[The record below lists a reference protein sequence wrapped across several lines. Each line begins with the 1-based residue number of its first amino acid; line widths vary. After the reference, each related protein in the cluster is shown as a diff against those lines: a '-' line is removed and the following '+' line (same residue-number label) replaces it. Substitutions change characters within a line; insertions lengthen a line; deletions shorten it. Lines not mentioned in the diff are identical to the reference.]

1 MNSAG
6 YGMIGA
12 VVKGSLLTLAL
23 FLLYSTIPLLGAF
36 AGVFVPFPCI
46 YYSLKYGRVT
56 GYAIVL
62 MMVLFL
68 AVLNQYSLLPY
79 LILGGFCSLV
89 LPEFLGRG
97 KGSTQALFLT
107 VGLNACLAA
116 GFTLVAITLFN
127 IDVDAQVRRV
137 IHEAMIQ
144 VGETYRQSGIS
155 GKELQALEDGLKF
168 FENTFVRLYP
178 SFVIILFWAIAGINI
193 VLLKKVSFSLVK
205 EISFDSFTQY
215 RNPDSLVWPLILA
228 GFTLLVDNPVLSNIA
243 LNVLFLLYFL
253 YLVQGLAIMWLDSE
267 EKEISKSTAGC
278 FLCSISSAAIIDRDC
293 RGFRTDRFVG
303 LFSHAEK

>member
-1 MNSAG
+1 M
-6 YGMIGA
+6 
-12 VVKGSLLTLAL
+12 AL

-62 MMVLFL
+62 LMTIFL

-79 LILGGFCSLV
+79 LILGGISSLV
-89 LPEFLGRG
+89 LPEFLMRG

-116 GFTLVAITLFN
+116 GLTVVAVTLLN
-127 IDVDAQVRRV
+127 INVDAQVRSI

-155 GKELQALEDGLKF
+155 GKELQALEDGLKL
-168 FENTFVRLYP
+168 FEKSFVKLYP
-178 SFVIILFWAIAGINI
+178 SFVVIFFG
-193 VLLKKVSFSLVK
+193 
-205 EISFDSFTQY
+205 
-215 RNPDSLVWPLILA
+215 
-228 GFTLLVDNPVLSNIA
+228 
-243 LNVLFLLYFL
+243 
-253 YLVQGLAIMWLDSE
+253 
-267 EKEISKSTAGC
+267 
-278 FLCSISSAAIIDRDC
+278 
-293 RGFRTDRFVG
+293 
-303 LFSHAEK
+303 